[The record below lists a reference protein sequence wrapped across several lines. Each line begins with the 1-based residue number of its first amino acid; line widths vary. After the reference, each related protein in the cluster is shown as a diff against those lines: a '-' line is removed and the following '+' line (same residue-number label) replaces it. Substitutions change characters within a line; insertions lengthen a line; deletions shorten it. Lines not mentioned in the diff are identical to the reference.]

1 MTAFAAPG
9 LAHAGRLEFAFD
21 EDDVTLA
28 WDAVHA
34 AGLRPGSRIDPGPL
48 ELPAWWWEGTGL
60 VRQAGCERRV
70 GLAQSSI
77 GPVACV
83 LGPGQD
89 ADPEALGRAALALA
103 VAVDADTLARIGRAR
118 NGADLEADYPLGAH
132 VAPQRHDQ
140 VLTQRMRMPPGR
152 VLAWTTIGVGAAPSE
167 FARLQD
173 AVGAYHVV
181 LVEFAGGRT
190 VGIATSPQAPQEGQR
205 VRPVLRRLFRQ
216 QGAWRYGVKFAP
228 A

>member
-1 MTAFAAPG
+1 MTAFAAY
-9 LAHAGRLEFAFD
+9 AYSHAGRLVPAFD
-21 EDDVTLA
+21 EDEITLA
-28 WDAVHA
+28 WDAVDT
-34 AGLRPGSRIDPGPL
+34 AGLRPGSRIDPGTL
-48 ELPAWWWEGTGL
+48 DLPAWWWTGTGL
-60 VRQAGCERRV
+60 LREAGCERRL
-70 GLAQSSI
+70 GLAQSSL

-83 LGPGQD
+83 LGPGQET
-89 ADPEALGRAALALA
+89 DPEALANAALALA
-103 VAVDADTLARIGRAR
+103 TTVDADTLARIERAR

-132 VAPQRHDQ
+132 VAPQRHDE
-140 VLTQRMRMPPGR
+140 VLAQRMRMPPGR

-181 LVEFAGGRT
+181 LVAIPEGRT
-190 VGIATSPQAPQEGQR
+190 VGIATSAQAPQVGQR

-216 QGAWRYGVKFAP
+216 QGVWRYGVKFAP